1 MFLKVSTL
9 FSLGG
14 IFKQL
19 ICRQKKNRLKIPS
32 KRNFAGN
39 FYFVVA
45 PGEKIS
51 FREKYFSKKSSA
63 TVFCCLNLSGIFSN
77 LLRVEATVVQLV
89 EQLSSTHE
97 VRSSILTVYIEHAS
111 TNHNLDETDKK
122 GKDGIAHL

>member
-1 MFLKVSTL
+1 MLSPPEKKFLSGKN
-9 FSLGG
+9 
-14 IFKQL
+14 IF
-19 ICRQKKNRLKIPS
+19 QKKVPQL
-32 KRNFAGN
+32 F
-39 FYFVVA
+39 
-45 PGEKIS
+45 
-51 FREKYFSKKSSA
+51 
-63 TVFCCLNLSGIFSN
+63 FCCLNLSGIFSN